1 MGLQRYRQK
10 RDFGR
15 TPEPRGEAVPRSAVR
30 ARSSDLPRF
39 VIQKHRA
46 SSLHFDLRLEI
57 DGVLKSWAIP
67 RDPSDDTVPKHLA
80 LQTEDHPVEYAGF
93 EGDIP
98 GEYGAVPMDI
108 WDRGTWVPEG
118 SALASLRRGTLKFEL
133 KGKRMKGRWALV
145 RMGNATT
152 RKKDLWLL
160 VKRAERNAR

>member
-10 RDFGR
+10 RDFSQ
-15 TPEPRGEAVPRSAVR
+15 TPEPRGEGVPRSAVR
-30 ARSSDLPRF
+30 ARSGDLPRF
-39 VIQKHRA
+39 LIRRPRA
-46 SSLHFDLRLEI
+46 SSLHFDLSLEI
-57 DGVLKSWAIP
+57 DGVLKSWAIS

-80 LQTEDHPVEYAGF
+80 LQTEDHPVEY
-93 EGDIP
+93 
-98 GEYGAVPMDI
+98 EYGAAPMDI

-133 KGKRMKGRWALV
+133 KGKRMKGRWALL

-160 VKRAERNAR
+160 VKRAERDASR